1 MPTKRDYYEVL
12 GVARSAS
19 VDEIKKAFRQL
30 ALKHHPDRNQGDAS
44 AEGKFKEAAEASAIL
59 CDEEKRAIYD
69 QYGHAGLSGGAGVD
83 FSQTGVGDIL
93 SQFQEMFSDF
103 FGGMGGQGGGRG
115 RRDSG
120 RGQDVRVHASLSL
133 SDAMVGGK
141 HEVVIR
147 GNAPCET
154 CSGSGARA
162 GTKPETCTQ
171 CRGSGQVTAQRGFIM
186 FSSACAR
193 CRGTGSFVA
202 TPCDKCHGSGQE
214 ERQRKV
220 LVSFPAGIDTGHRL
234 RVPGQ
239 GMPGRANTLPGDLY
253 VDVEIEPDERFE
265 RHGDDLGTRV
275 QVSFAAASL
284 GTSVQLQLP
293 DGSGV
298 VCEVPAGTQPGA
310 VVTVRGRGIPHV
322 DRRGRGDLH
331 AVVGVSVPT
340 RLSKRAKK
348 LLEELDEELGS
359 ASNQADP
366 DKQARS
372 TGG

>member
-12 GVARSAS
+12 GVARNAS
-19 VDEIKKAFRQL
+19 GEEIRKAFKQA
-30 ALKHHPDRNQGDAS
+30 ALKHHPDRNQGDPS
-44 AEGKFKEAAEASAIL
+44 AEGKFKEAAEASAVL
-59 CDEEKRAIYD
+59 CDEEKRALYD
-69 QYGHAGLSGGAGVD
+69 QYGHAGLAGGAGVD
-83 FSQTGVGDIL
+83 FSQSGVGDIL

-103 FGGMGGQGGGRG
+103 FGGMGSPGGGR

-133 SDAMVGGK
+133 ADAMVGGK
-141 HEVVIR
+141 HEVTIR
-147 GNAPCET
+147 GNAPCDT
-154 CSGSGARA
+154 CNGSGARP
-162 GTKPETCTQ
+162 GTKPETCSQ

-202 TPCDKCHGSGQE
+202 TPCDKCRGSGQE

-239 GMPGRANTLPGDLY
+239 GMPGRANTQPGDLY

-275 QVSFAAASL
+275 QVSFAAAAL

-298 VCEVPAGTQPGA
+298 ICEVPAGTQPGS

-322 DRRGRGDLH
+322 DRRGTGDLH